1 MSGRTATIGA
11 ITVVVALFLVL
22 SGCRLQPDDPADDDA
37 QPDAPN
43 IEATVQSA
51 LRSLE
56 ERQPST
62 PTDSA
67 DATPLRTPSVG
78 PTATPI
84 VAFAYFAAEPERN
97 GTPTPPSVSP
107 MVPIPTAS
115 SSTLPAATITPTST
129 TVAATVDIPTA
140 TPDGA
145 DQRPPA
151 PMFAGAFMDGNEHQL
166 ADTVG
171 TPTLLMFWAPW

>member
-1 MSGRTATIGA
+1 MSGRSATIGA

-56 ERQPST
+56 ERQP
-62 PTDSA
+62 P
-67 DATPLRTPSVG
+67 
-78 PTATPI
+78 
-84 VAFAYFAAEPERN
+84 
-97 GTPTPPSVSP
+97 
-107 MVPIPTAS
+107 
-115 SSTLPAATITPTST
+115 
-129 TVAATVDIPTA
+129 

-151 PMFAGAFMDGNEHQL
+151 PTFAGALLDGNEYRL
-166 ADTVG
+166 ADTLG